1 MKRTAAII
9 SIGEMGEACDA
20 VCRIIEKADFTVVHK
35 TAVPNTQEC
44 ISRALAKYA
53 DEMNVS
59 LILTLGGT
67 GLAARNV
74 TPEATLAILDRET
87 CGLAEAMRAEGMKSS
102 FRACLS
108 RGVAGIRGNTLI
120 ANLPGSKTAAVENLT
135 GVTQALAHAV
145 DMLSADAAK
154 QDARS
159 KYTTGKTAPSMDMWL
174 AEAKADASADKCG
187 MYLFHNGVVRST
199 AKAEVRALD
208 GDKSAVSGMYFSYD
222 EDKVDAAVDMA
233 KNMQGIEYVRVW
245 MNDGALA
252 VGDNI
257 MLVLVGGDIR
267 PHVVNALQAL
277 VAEIKTNCV
286 TEMEL
291 HR

>member
-20 VCRIIEKADFTVVHK
+20 VCHIIEKADFTVMHK

-44 ISRALAKYA
+44 ISRVLVKCA
-53 DEMNVS
+53 DEMKVS

-67 GLAARNV
+67 GLATRNV

-87 CGLAEAMRAEGMKSS
+87 RGLAEAMRAEGMKSS

-108 RGVAGIRGNTLI
+108 RCVAGIRGNTLI

-159 KYTTGKTAPSMDMWL
+159 KYTTGKTTPSMDMWL

-245 MNDGALA
+245 LNDGALA

-291 HR
+291 H